1 MPKRLRR
8 KPANWVL
15 LLVGSAVVVAGLAL
29 ATLVKPL
36 PSYLVASSDIGTGT
50 SIAAAETETVD
61 LNLGDLAGQYATPDS
76 KATDLV
82 VAGAIGKGEL
92 IPIRLLGSGLLP
104 NQTVVRFTP
113 GLLPA
118 ASIRAGSAV
127 SVWQVVEYEEEYQP
141 QRIVSVA
148 EVLSLEYGEGLFADE
163 APNVELLLNLEQSTL
178 LLQAVAAD
186 FPVYVLPL
194 P

>member
-50 SIAAAETETVD
+50 SIAAADTETVE
-61 LNLGDLAGQYATPDS
+61 LNLGDLAGEYATPDS

-82 VAGAIGKGEL
+82 VSGAIGKGEL

-104 NQTVVRFTP
+104 SQTVVKFT
-113 GLLPA
+113 LA
-118 ASIRAGSAV
+118 
-127 SVWQVVEYEEEYQP
+127 YC
-141 QRIVSVA
+141 
-148 EVLSLEYGEGLFADE
+148 
-163 APNVELLLNLEQSTL
+163 
-178 LLQAVAAD
+178 
-186 FPVYVLPL
+186 PL
-194 P
+194 PPSGLAVLFRCGKWLKTRRGINLSALFRLQRCCRWNMARVFLLMRRLMLNSF

>member
-1 MPKRLRR
+1 
-8 KPANWVL
+8 VL
-15 LLVGSAVVVAGLAL
+15 LLVGSALVVAGLAL

-36 PSYLVASSDIGTGT
+36 PTYLVASSDIGTGT
-50 SIAAAETETVD
+50 SISAAETETVE
-61 LNLGDLAGQYATPDS
+61 LNLGDLAGQYATPDA
-76 KATDLV
+76 KATNLI
-82 VAGAIGKGEL
+82 ASGAIGKGEL
-92 IPIRLLGSGLLP
+92 IPIRLLGEGLLA
-104 NQTVVRFTP
+104 NQTVVRFIP

-118 ASIRAGSAV
+118 ESIRAGSAV
-127 SVWQVVEYEEEYQP
+127 SVWQVIESEDGYQP

>member
-1 MPKRLRR
+1 
-8 KPANWVL
+8 
-15 LLVGSAVVVAGLAL
+15 
-29 ATLVKPL
+29 
-36 PSYLVASSDIGTGT
+36 
-50 SIAAAETETVD
+50 
-61 LNLGDLAGQYATPDS
+61 
-76 KATDLV
+76 
-82 VAGAIGKGEL
+82 
-92 IPIRLLGSGLLP
+92 
-104 NQTVVRFTP
+104 
-113 GLLPA
+113 
-118 ASIRAGSAV
+118 
-127 SVWQVVEYEEEYQP
+127 VWQVVENEEGYQP